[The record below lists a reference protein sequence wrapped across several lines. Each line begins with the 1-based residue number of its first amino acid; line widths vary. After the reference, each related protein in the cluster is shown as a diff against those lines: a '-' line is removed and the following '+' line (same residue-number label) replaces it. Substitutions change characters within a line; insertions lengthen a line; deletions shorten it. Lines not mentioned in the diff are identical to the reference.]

1 MEASVPKGP
10 LAARWLRWSLDG
22 RRAGSLALARAAVEN
37 AGTATWH
44 TRSETTGIHAAYHWL
59 DDRGNAIV
67 WDGLRTPLPRA
78 IAPGETVELELRVRL
93 PHPPGRYRFALDL
106 VDEGRFW
113 LAELGNRRP
122 EEDLEIRPRIERR
135 LAVVGTDPPPQDE
148 PLVPADEAEAVAHLA
163 PGVELAPDWSRRV
176 LDAHQEGYAIVG
188 GSVGTDG
195 RRARRA
201 LQQWAPGGGR
211 APSFPGPLLCPSV
224 VLEVDATPAPG
235 PEGLPALEPPRGPGH
250 EPWLYDAR
258 IRARLVTARR
268 GSGRP
273 RG

>member
-1 MEASVPKGP
+1 MEPPVPKGP
-10 LAARWLRWSLDG
+10 LAVRWLSWKLDG
-22 RRAGSLALARAAVEN
+22 RKAGSLGTARVSVEN

-44 TRSETTGIHAAYHWL
+44 TRGESGIRAAYHWL

-67 WDGLRTPLPRA
+67 WDGLRTALPRPV
-78 IAPGETVELELRVRL
+78 APGETVELELRVRL
-93 PHPPGRYRFALDL
+93 PLPPGRYRFALDL

-122 EEDLEIRPRIERR
+122 EEDVDVVPRIERR
-135 LAVVGTDPPPQDE
+135 LAVVGAAVANQDE
-148 PLVPADEAEAVAHLA
+148 ALVPREEADAVAHLA
-163 PGVELAPDWSRRV
+163 PGVELDPEWSRRV
-176 LDAHQEGYAIVG
+176 LDAHQEGYGIVG
-188 GSVGTDG
+188 GSVAADG

-201 LQQWAPGGGR
+201 LGLWAPGGGR
-211 APSFPGPLLCPSV
+211 VPSFPGPLLCPSIV
-224 VLEVDATPAPG
+224 KGVEGEPVAG
-235 PEGLPALEPPRGPGH
+235 PEGLPALEPSRGEGR

-258 IRARLVTARR
+258 IRARL